1 MYHHRISENQ
11 RRNIMNK
18 MITTFFLT
26 VIVALCWVPG
36 SSMAQTSSDTLYVS
50 AMPPG
55 NINNVIAGDTTTTG
69 ARKDPHRVYVLQQTG
84 KVDTTYFFT
93 ATINMLDNFSG
104 LTLTIIGKDN
114 PNTGMPPVIE
124 PFILSDNSTPAPFVE
139 CRTGNISVDNL
150 YFLGKRTDGLIS
162 SGNNRFFDG
171 TPVHSWLRINHCVFD
186 EFTKESDAIIS
197 YGGDS
202 NSFYIKN
209 TEFRNLQDRAFW
221 QPTVIFAEAADT
233 LQLINDTYFG
243 IGIGIWGNDNLGYFD
258 FEHNTMVGCAWWP
271 FRIYQVDTAVI
282 SDNIF
287 YATYAGGL
295 DSASI
300 NYGGLGNESPSVI
313 SLDSLFQFA
322 SPPYNETEAG
332 RHIVVDNNAYFWP
345 KGIDSTIAAMDDT
358 AKNKIVPPAWM
369 NSQTKAMFSN
379 KTAWPGLSEA
389 NNDSVDPGFSPSIVN
404 PMIASLDSF
413 TVARWNGSVSTS
425 PLWRQFITNPADV
438 FGPVAKNWASIQGYP
453 VPENLAYSNV
463 TLQTAGQGNYALGDL
478 NWYPAQLKEW
488 EAGQTVNAVKQIKPE
503 IPAQFSLSQ
512 NYPNPFNPSTEI
524 RVSLASPG
532 NMSLTIYNVLG
543 QVVDVVEQGYKPAGT
558 YIYNVN
564 MDRFASGVYFYSL
577 HEGSNLL
584 TKKML
589 LLK

>member
-1 MYHHRISENQ
+1 MKKVVTMLLLTTIS
-11 RRNIMNK
+11 
-18 MITTFFLT
+18 TLYLLPSLSF
-26 VIVALCWVPG
+26 
-36 SSMAQTSSDTLYVS
+36 AQTSSDTLYVS

-55 NINNVIAGDTTTTG
+55 NINDVITGDTTATG
-69 ARKDPHRVYVLQQTG
+69 ARKDPNRVYVLQQTG
-84 KVDTTYFFT
+84 SVDTTYFFT
-93 ATINMLDNFSG
+93 ATINMLDNFNG
-104 LTLTIIGKDN
+104 VTLTIIGKNN

-124 PFILSDNSTPAPFVE
+124 PFILTDNSTPAPFTE
-139 CRTGNISVDNL
+139 CRTGNINVDNL

-162 SGNNRFFDG
+162 SGNNRLFDG

-186 EFTKESDAIIS
+186 EFAKESDAIIS

-233 LQLINDTYFG
+233 LELINNTYFG
-243 IGIGIWGNDNLGYFD
+243 IGIGIWGNDNLGYFK

-300 NYGGLGNESPSVI
+300 KYGGLGNESPSVI

-322 SPPYNETEAG
+322 LPPYNLTEAG
-332 RHIVVDNNAYFWP
+332 RNIVVENNAYFWP
-345 KGIDSTIAAMDDT
+345 KGIDSTIAAMNDT
-358 AKNKIVPPAWM
+358 ATNKVVPPTWM
-369 NSQTKAMFSN
+369 NSQTTAMFSN
-379 KTAWPGLSEA
+379 KTAWPALSEA

-404 PMIASLDSF
+404 PMVASLDSF

-425 PLWRQFITNPADV
+425 PLWRQFITNPANV
-438 FGPVAKNWASIQGYP
+438 FGPVNKNWASTQGYP

-463 TLQTAGQGNYALGDL
+463 TLQTAGQGSYALGDL
-478 NWYPAQLKEW
+478 NWYPSQLKEW
-488 EAGQTVNAVKQIKPE
+488 NAGDPVNAVKQAGPQ
-503 IPAQFSLSQ
+503 IPSKFSLSQ

-524 RVSLASPG
+524 KVNLDKPG
-532 NMSLTIYNVLG
+532 IMRLTIYNVLG
-543 QVVDVVEQGYKPAGT
+543 QVVDVVDQGFKTAGT
-558 YIYNVN
+558 YTYNVN
-564 MDRFASGVYFYSL
+564 MDKYASGVYFYSL
-577 HEGSNLL
+577 QQGSNIL
-584 TKKML
+584 TRKMI

>member
-1 MYHHRISENQ
+1 MSAPHIYSAKVLTILLLAAIS
-11 RRNIMNK
+11 
-18 MITTFFLT
+18 TLY
-26 VIVALCWVPG
+26 LVP
-36 SSMAQTSSDTLYVS
+36 SSSFAQASSDTLYVS

-55 NINNVIAGDTTTTG
+55 NINNVIAGDTTATG
-69 ARKDPHRVYVLQQTG
+69 ARKDPNRVYVLQQTG
-84 KVDTTYFFT
+84 SVDTTYFFT
-93 ATINMLDNFSG
+93 ATINMGSNFNG
-104 LTLTIIGKDN
+104 VTLTIIGKNN
-114 PNTGMPPVIE
+114 PVTGMPPVIE
-124 PFILSDNSTPAPFVE
+124 PFILTDNSTPAPFTE
-139 CRTGNISVDNL
+139 CRAGNISVDNL

-233 LQLINDTYFG
+233 LQLINNTYFG

-300 NYGGLGNESPSVI
+300 KYGGLGNESPSVI

-322 SPPYNETEAG
+322 LPPYNLTEAG
-332 RHIVVDNNAYFWP
+332 RNIVVKNNAYFWP
-345 KGIDSTIAAMDDT
+345 NGIDSTIAAINDT
-358 AKNKIVPPAWM
+358 AKNKIVPPTWM
-369 NSQTKAMFSN
+369 NSQTAAMFSN

-389 NNDSVDPGFSPSIVN
+389 NNDSVDPGFLPSIVN
-404 PMIASLDSF
+404 PMVASLDSF
-413 TVARWNGSVSTS
+413 TVARWNGTVSTS
-425 PLWRQFITNPADV
+425 NLWRQFITNPANV
-438 FGPVAKNWASIQGYP
+438 FGRISKNWATTQGYP
-453 VPENLAYSNV
+453 VPENFAYSNT
-463 TLQTAGQGNYALGDL
+463 TLQTAGSGNYALGDL

-488 EAGQTVNAVKQIKPE
+488 EAGQKVNAINQTKPE
-503 IPAQFSLSQ
+503 IPAKFSLSQ
-512 NYPNPFNPSTEI
+512 NYPNPFNPSTDI
-524 RVSLASPG
+524 RVSLDKPG
-532 NMSLTIYNVLG
+532 VMSLRIYNVLG
-543 QVVDVVEQGYKPAGT
+543 QLVDVVDQGFKVAGT
-558 YIYNVN
+558 YNYSVS
-564 MDRFASGVYFYSL
+564 MDKYASGVYFYTL
-577 HEGSNLL
+577 QQGSNMM
-584 TKKML
+584 TRKML